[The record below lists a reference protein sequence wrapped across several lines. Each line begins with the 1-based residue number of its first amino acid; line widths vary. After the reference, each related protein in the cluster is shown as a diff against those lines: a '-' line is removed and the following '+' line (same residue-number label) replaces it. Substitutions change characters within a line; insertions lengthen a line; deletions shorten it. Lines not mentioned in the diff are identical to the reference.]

1 LDLGPD
7 RAIGPETGSGGTTG
21 NDAMDAAASI
31 AEVGGAIDSGAG
43 VDGGSSVSCGP
54 PQKAWG
60 YGVQA
65 LTNVAWAADNTLV
78 TGTTFIPTN
87 ADFGG
92 VAITGNGSTDI
103 LVAKLDPATG
113 KPSWVF
119 TAGDSSDQWLTS
131 TAVTSAGVGVIGQFK
146 GTLDIDPVNQVIPPI
161 VNPATNSIDYLMA
174 LSPTGKGVWSKKVN
188 LAGGK
193 LNAIAANVNQGFFVV
208 CGSAMNN
215 AANLGAVGTPGGGKD
230 VVVAAIKA
238 SDGTVMWAK
247 LFGGAM
253 DQDCSAAAMD
263 DMGNVAL
270 AGSFAGALD
279 LGTGALTPAPTV
291 ASDAILWV
299 ATLNGASGAVSAAK
313 AFGTTGQ
320 IQPVGVAFD
329 GQGNVVVAGKT
340 NTAVTFG
347 AKTLTPAGLY
357 DAFVAKLGS
366 TALAPMWARRW
377 GGSTGI
383 ALNTGVA
390 IDSAGTITVVG
401 TFKPTADTGPGNTV
415 LQVAAVP
422 VALETLI
429 VSLDGSSGQTL
440 CARNYGDVASS
451 GGGAQA
457 VAINHTAG
465 PLKDRAVVV
474 GNFTKVINFGGAT
487 SALSS
492 GASAGYLLEP

>member
-1 LDLGPD
+1 
-7 RAIGPETGSGGTTG
+7 
-21 NDAMDAAASI
+21 
-31 AEVGGAIDSGAG
+31 
-43 VDGGSSVSCGP
+43 VDGGGSVSCGSA
-54 PQKAWG
+54 QKAWG
-60 YGVQA
+60 YGET
-65 LTNVAWAADNTLV
+65 LTNVAWTADNALV
-78 TGTTFIPTN
+78 TGSSFIPTTL
-87 ADFGG
+87 DFGG
-92 VAITGNGSTDI
+92 VPIAGNGSNDI
-103 LVAKLDPATG
+103 VVAKVDPATG

-119 TAGDSSDQWLTS
+119 TAGDSLDQWLTS
-131 TAVTSAGVGVIGQFK
+131 TGVTSAGIGVIGQFK
-146 GTLDIDPVNQVIPPI
+146 GTLDIDPVNQVILPI
-161 VNPATNSIDYLMA
+161 VNPATNSIDYVMA

-193 LNAIAANVNQGFFVV
+193 LNAIAANVNQEFFVV

-215 AANLGAVGTPGGGKD
+215 AANLSAVGTPGGGKD

-253 DQDCSAAAMD
+253 DQDCTAATMD
-263 DMGNVAL
+263 DAGNVAL
-270 AGSFAGALD
+270 AGSYAGALD
-279 LGTGALTPAPTV
+279 FGTGALTPAPAG

-299 ATLNGASGAVSAAK
+299 ATLNGTTGAVSAAK

-320 IQPVGVAFD
+320 ILPAGLALD
-329 GQGNVVVAGKT
+329 GQGNVVVVGKT
-340 NTAVTFG
+340 SSAVTFG
-347 AKTLTPAGLY
+347 AQTLTPAGLY

-366 TALAPMWARRW
+366 TTLAPMWARRW
-377 GGSTGI
+377 GGATGI

-401 TFKPTADTGPGNTV
+401 TFKPSADIGPGSTV
-415 LQVAAVP
+415 LQTAGVS
-422 VALETLI
+422 LETLI

-440 CARNYGDVASS
+440 CGRNYGDVASS

-465 PLKDRAVVV
+465 PLKDRAVIV

-487 SALSS
+487 TALNS
-492 GASAGYLLEP
+492 GAIAGYLLEP